1 MDNKT
6 IYFRTSKG
14 EDEMQSKTTH
24 LPGDIRRALLMVDG
38 NATFGEISKRAA
50 PSLRASLDEMFE
62 ELEKDGFIQEKVQSK
77 TGKNQDKARSENI
90 PKMSVPVKMA
100 TPHKTQPVDD
110 DGELNFMGGFNAR
123 SPEMPAAKNPA
134 ADKSEKLKDE
144 ADDNAIRELAAAKFS
159 AQLEAEAILLKAEQ
173 DAARIREETVS
184 RAKAEAEATR
194 IKIEQEAR
202 RVRDELAAAKLRTE
216 QEARLRL
223 EAAAKAQQQ
232 AEAARIKAEQEAEQ
246 MRIELEEARI
256 RAEQEARIR
265 LEATAKAQA
274 RIKAEDEADKAREEA
289 ARIARQEAAKVREEA
304 ERIARQEQ
312 RVREESE
319 RLIRQEQE
327 AAKAREEAERI
338 ARHEQRV
345 REETERI
352 IRQEQEAAKAREE
365 AERNIRHE
373 QRVREETERIIRQE
387 QEAARAR
394 GAAARDEKAS
404 EQIPRAPDTPA
415 AKPSAFSFDSFE
427 VDDPQYTSESHIEK
441 QPDQK
446 AKQPVK
452 KEKVAPVKAAPAGKT
467 GAFAFDTFDVDEPP
481 AQVEPVRNKQAAQ
494 QARPAQQPAAAEKTD
509 RSGEGRRADRQ
520 QQVSPTAAN
529 KPADGKPSQEQIQR
543 AKQERIA
550 VEQRMAAEALEAK
563 KIAEAQA
570 RVWAEAEQR
579 AHQAA
584 KAEAEQATKK
594 SMQQVTFAAADSPV
608 VAKPAPVARPIRKT
622 FPWGRLAGFMFKL
635 GSFLLVLLIG
645 ALFVI
650 PYFVPMRDYMPKA
663 EQMLSAKLHQPVHIG
678 RLSGRILPMPRLEVG
693 EIYIGDAKQFQAD
706 EAKINFA
713 LTGIF
718 TDEKPVTSIEFQGFK
733 VRGAWLTNVAEWLQK
748 MANEEMYPVSRMVFS
763 QGTLDADVFELTG
776 IEGTLDFGPNGKFT
790 QTNLRANAGKY
801 ALGISVSPE
810 DRLQATLAVHGSAL
824 PLLPNWTFDELTAK
838 GELNKNELVVSNFEG
853 RLMGGSLQGNASINW
868 HSGWRAQGALNA
880 KGINMQNFSKLLD
893 GNAEGSAR
901 FKMTSLDL
909 KGLAD
914 SVTLDG
920 GFSSKD
926 GTISGLEIVKTARTR
941 SKENLPGGRT
951 HYDSLNGIVSFENG
965 VYHINQMKIN
975 ASGLAA
981 NATFEVDAIKQQLS
995 GKMNVSLSLP
1005 DTGPPVDLQI
1015 GGLVSSPTLIY
1026 AH

>member
-50 PSLRASLDEMFE
+50 PSLRASLDEMFQ

-77 TGKNQDKARSENI
+77 TSKTQDKARSENI
-90 PKMSVPVKMA
+90 PKISVPVKMA
-100 TPHKTQPVDD
+100 TPHKTQPADD
-110 DGELNFMGGFNAR
+110 DGELDFMAGFNS
-123 SPEMPAAKNPA
+123 SPSIVSASDNTEQLKEAADEISRQEIEAAK
-134 ADKSEKLKDE
+134 LK
-144 ADDNAIRELAAAKFS
+144 
-159 AQLEAEAILLKAEQ
+159 AQKEAEAILLKAEQ
-173 DAARIREETVS
+173 EAVRIREETLH

-194 IKIEQEAR
+194 LKAEQEAK

-216 QEARLRL
+216 QEAKLRL
-223 EAAAKAQQQ
+223 EAAAQARQQ

-256 RAEQEARIR
+256 RAELEARVR

-274 RIKAEDEADKAREEA
+274 RIKAEDEADKAREA
-289 ARIARQEAAKVREEA
+289 AALIA
-304 ERIARQEQ
+304 
-312 RVREESE
+312 
-319 RLIRQEQE
+319 RQEQE
-327 AAKAREEAERI
+327 AAKAREDAERVARQEQRVREETERI
-338 ARHEQRV
+338 IRQEQESAKAREEADRVARHEQRV

-352 IRQEQEAAKAREE
+352 IRQEQESAKVREE

-394 GAAARDEKAS
+394 EAAARVEKSS
-404 EQIPRAPDTPA
+404 EQTTRIPEAPV
-415 AKPSAFSFDSFE
+415 AKPSSFSFDSFE
-427 VDDPQYTSESHIEK
+427 VDDPQYTSESHIER

-446 AKQPVK
+446 AKPPAQ
-452 KEKVAPVKAAPAGKT
+452 KEKAAPVKATPAGKT

-481 AQVEPVRNKQAAQ
+481 VPVEPVRNKQAAQ
-494 QARPAQQPAAAEKTD
+494 QARFVQQPATAAKAD
-509 RSGEGRRADRQ
+509 RPGEGRRADKQ
-520 QQVSPTAAN
+520 QQVPPPAAN
-529 KPADGKPSQEQIQR
+529 KPGDGKPSQEQIQR

-570 RVWAEAEQR
+570 KVWAEAEQR
-579 AHQAA
+579 AQQAA
-584 KAEAEQATKK
+584 KAEVEQASKQ

-608 VAKPAPVARPIRKT
+608 VARPAPVARAIRKT
-622 FPWGRLAGFMFKL
+622 FPWGRLFGFMFKL
-635 GSFLLVLLIG
+635 GLFLLVLLIG
-645 ALFVI
+645 ALFAI

-663 EQMLSAKLHQPVHIG
+663 EQMLSARLHQPVHIG
-678 RLSGRILPMPRLEVG
+678 RLSGRILPMPRLDVG

-713 LTGIF
+713 LIGIF
-718 TDEKPVTSIEFQGFK
+718 TDEKPVTSIEFQGVK
-733 VRGAWLTNVAEWLQK
+733 VRGAWLTNVSEWLQK
-748 MANEEMYPVSRMVFS
+748 MANEEMYPISRMVFS
-763 QGTLDADVFELTG
+763 QGTVDADLFELTG
-776 IEGTLDFGPNGKFT
+776 IEGTLDFDPGGKFT

-801 ALGISVSPE
+801 ALGISVNPE
-810 DRLQATLAVHGSAL
+810 DRLQVTLSVHGSAL

-838 GELNKNELVVSNFEG
+838 GELNKNELMISNFDG
-853 RLMGGSLQGNASINW
+853 RLLGGTLQGNASINW
-868 HSGWRAQGALNA
+868 HAGWRAQGALNA
-880 KGINMQNFSKLLD
+880 KMINMQNFSKLLD
-893 GNAEGSAR
+893 GNVEGSAR

-926 GTISGLEIVKTARTR
+926 GTISGLEIVKTVRTR

-951 HYDSLNGIVSFENG
+951 RYDGLTGVVSYANG
-965 VYHINQMKIN
+965 VYRFNQMKIN
-975 ASGLAA
+975 ASGLTA
-981 NATFEVDAIKQQLS
+981 NAVFEVDAKQQLS
-995 GKMNVSLSLP
+995 GKVNVSLSLP

-1015 GGLVSSPTLIY
+1015 GGLVSSPTLVF